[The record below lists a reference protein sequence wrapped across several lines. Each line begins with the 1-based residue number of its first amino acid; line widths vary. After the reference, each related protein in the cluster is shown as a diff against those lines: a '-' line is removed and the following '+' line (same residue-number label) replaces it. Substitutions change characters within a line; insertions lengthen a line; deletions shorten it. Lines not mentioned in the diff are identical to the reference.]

1 MAGWPNNAGRPD
13 AVSQPLPRRLYP
25 RLTSFAS
32 LHAAARQ
39 ARLGKRYRPAVLAF
53 HSNLEAELLRL
64 QAELRSFTYK
74 PGSYRHFRIRDPKPR
89 LISAAPFRDRVVHH
103 ALCAAI
109 VPPLERVFHPGSHAN
124 RRGYG
129 SHRALRRFTAAAARH
144 RWVLQA
150 DIRLYF
156 PSIDLTILRRQ
167 LSEAIACPDTLWLL
181 DQILANG
188 ATLGPAL
195 DTFPGDTL
203 LTPLERPRGLPI
215 GNLTS
220 QFLANL
226 HLNAL
231 DHALAALPGIRSY
244 LRYVDDL
251 ALFADHPEPLRRARD
266 RLEWE
271 LAALRLRVHPIKT
284 QIRRCRDGA
293 SFVGF
298 VVRPGRI
305 RVRNHNLRRGRRR
318 LSQQTTAITA
328 GALTRAAARA
338 SLQSWDAHLAH
349 GHTWRLRR
357 RLFRDLPQAEGLPA

>member
-1 MAGWPNNAGRPD
+1 MTLAN
-13 AVSQPLPRRLYP
+13 LYP

-32 LHAAARQ
+32 LQAAARRAQ
-39 ARLGKRYRPAVLAF
+39 RGKRYRPAVLAF
-53 HSNLEAELLRL
+53 NANLEAELLRL
-64 QAELRSFTYK
+64 QEELRSFIYS
-74 PGSYRHFRIRDPKPR
+74 PGPYRQFPIRDPKPR

-109 VPPLERVFHPGSHAN
+109 VPPLERGFHRGSFAN

-156 PSIDLTILRRQ
+156 PSIDLTILRAQ
-167 LSEAIACPDTLWLL
+167 LEAAIGCPGTLWLL
-181 DQILANG
+181 DQILTNG
-188 ATLGPAL
+188 ASPGPAL
-195 DTFPGDTL
+195 DAFPGDSL

-231 DHALAALPGIRSY
+231 DHTLSALPGVRAY
-244 LRYVDDL
+244 LRY
-251 ALFADHPEPLRRARD
+251 
-266 RLEWE
+266 
-271 LAALRLRVHPIKT
+271 
-284 QIRRCRDGA
+284 
-293 SFVGF
+293 VGF
-298 VVRPGRI
+298 VVRPGRL
-305 RVRNHNLRRGRRR
+305 RVRNHNLRRGCRR
-318 LSQQTTAITA
+318 LKLQHKAVLA
-328 GALTRAAARA
+328 GTLPATVART
-338 SLQSWDAHLAH
+338 SLLSWNAHLAH

-357 RLFRDLPQAEGLPA
+357 RLFFSLPYAADLP

>member
-1 MAGWPNNAGRPD
+1 MSAP
-13 AVSQPLPRRLYP
+13 PLRHIYP

-32 LHAAARQ
+32 LHAAARRAQ
-39 ARLGKRYRPAVLAF
+39 RGKRYRPSVLAF
-53 HSNLEAELLRL
+53 NGNLEEELLRL
-64 QAELRSFTYK
+64 QEELRAFSYS
-74 PGSYRHFRIRDPKPR
+74 PGPYRQFRIRDPKPR
-89 LISAAPFRDRVVHH
+89 LISAAPYRDRVVHH

-109 VPPLERVFHPGSHAN
+109 VPPLERRFHRGSHAN
-124 RRGYG
+124 RVGYG
-129 SHRALRRFTAAAARH
+129 SHRALRRFTAAAQRH

-156 PSIDLTILRRQ
+156 PSIDLTILRAQ
-167 LSEAIACPDTLWLL
+167 LAAAISCPGTLWLL

-188 ATLGPAL
+188 ATIGPAI
-195 DTFPGDTL
+195 DAFPGDTL

-231 DHALAALPGIRSY
+231 DHTLSGLPGVGTY

-251 ALFADHPEPLRRARD
+251 ALFADNPEPLQRARE
-266 RLEWE
+266 RLESE
-271 LAALRLRVHPIKT
+271 LAALRLRTHPIKT

-298 VVRPGRI
+298 VVRPSGV
-305 RVRNHNLRRGRRR
+305 RVRNHNLRRGRQR
-318 LSQQTTAITA
+318 LRLQHKAVTT
-328 GALTRAAARA
+328 GRLPVAAARA
-338 SLQSWDAHLAH
+338 SLLSWNAHLAH

-357 RLFRDLPQAEGLPA
+357 RLFAGLVYGSDLP

>member
-1 MAGWPNNAGRPD
+1 MNP
-13 AVSQPLPRRLYP
+13 PRLRQLYP

-32 LHAAARQ
+32 LHAAAHQ

-53 HSNLEAELLRL
+53 HANLEEELLRL
-64 QAELRSFTYK
+64 QEELRSF
-74 PGSYRHFRIRDPKPR
+74 SYRPGPYRQFRIRDPKPR

-109 VPPLERVFHPGSHAN
+109 VPPLERAFHPGSHAN

-129 SHRALRRFTAAAARH
+129 THRALRRFTAAAARH

-156 PSIDLTILRRQ
+156 PSIDLTILRAQ
-167 LSEAIACPDTLWLL
+167 LAQRIACPGTLWLL

-188 ATLGPAL
+188 ATTGPAI
-195 DTFPGDTL
+195 DGFPGDTL
-203 LTPLERPRGLPI
+203 ITPLERPRGLPI

-226 HLNAL
+226 HLNGL
-231 DHALAALPGIRSY
+231 DHSLSNLGGIRAY

-251 ALFADHPEPLRRARD
+251 ALFADHPEALQHARTRMEDELRT
-266 RLEWE
+266 
-271 LAALRLRVHPIKT
+271 LRLRIHPIKT
-284 QIRRCRDGA
+284 QIRRCSDGA

-298 VVRPGRI
+298 VVLPGLL
-305 RVRNHNLRRGRRR
+305 RVRNHNLRRGQRR
-318 LSQQTTAITA
+318 LRLQTAAVKA
-328 GALTRAAARA
+328 GVLPAEAARA
-338 SLQSWDAHLAH
+338 SLLSWNAHLAH

-357 RLFRDLPQAEGLPA
+357 RLFAGLAYAADLL